1 MIQYIYIMFQ
11 LGIREEAIRA
21 VEEGRLVNFI
31 TQKLYLFKS
40 VKVGVTDFDELLKA
54 TKSILKGK
62 RLSYGVLVKQLLKR
76 KIVKGDALVSAFL
89 LRAVSEG
96 YLKKARKGKLVYYSI
111 VDEKEK

>member
-1 MIQYIYIMFQ
+1 MFQ
-11 LGIREEAIRA
+11 MGIREEAIRA

-40 VKVGVTDFDELLKA
+40 VKVGEADFDELLKA

-76 KIVKGDALVSAFL
+76 KIVKGDALVNAFL
-89 LRAVSEG
+89 LRAVSES
-96 YLKKARKGKLVYYSI
+96 YLGKKQEGRKVYYFNN
-111 VDEKEK
+111 KEQKKK